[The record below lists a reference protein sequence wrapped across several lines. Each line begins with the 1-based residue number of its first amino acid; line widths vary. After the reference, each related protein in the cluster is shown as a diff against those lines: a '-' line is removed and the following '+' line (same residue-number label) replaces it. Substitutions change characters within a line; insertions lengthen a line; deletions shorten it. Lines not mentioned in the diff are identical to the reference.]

1 MPISSDAFN
10 IDNLSQGETVYQR
23 CIVIKGSCRSPVES
37 GFLTVENQG
46 ASGSQ
51 NFPTQRH
58 PVLQRRF
65 TFLAMLSEGPN
76 NLIIQ
81 LGSHYNRPAL
91 SPSPDTIIVSLNYYP
106 LMNSPPLHLAIM
118 VAKDSPLLIDCPP
131 DKHGGL
137 PDGHSHLDAVIAKFR
152 ITAYMWQALTA
163 EDMRLKGLG
172 RRSFRLE
179 EERTADT
186 TSQAFLDN
194 RGRQWLPVSEAIR
207 STAKIHLIGT
217 HKTVTELRDPNIA
230 QQNRH
235 ANDKNRLFNIFL
247 DALKDYGPPFDAP
260 NHPIVAGLILDSH
273 YSVEQNLIV
282 AHAALG
288 AHNGDGISLGM
299 FGSHLTYSWPRF
311 AEEINE
317 YLLDTRAPGPTLGND
332 CGECDSMWEA
342 CSIGQGAFLHEVGH
356 AFGAPHTTGIM
367 ARGYAE
373 HWPRNFLPRTAYS
386 VANNRQG
393 VVVVE
398 GQTRNN
404 ARWDL
409 RDALS
414 FKLFPHFWIPGD
426 GIFEPGVRAETPSA
440 VVIEQGEGGPSKL
453 GIQLSCRA
461 KVVQISFNDNPEPS
475 PTVASPS
482 NKVIYMMKDLE
493 SRFPRNSK
501 KPLKLTVLGM
511 NGKTRTIH
519 DVWRLFGFRDIIRI
533 PGSKVVLTKQ
543 SILCPQ
549 MEADQSKEPDDSSV
563 WAWATLLAKPRD
575 GLRSGFGS
583 TKRVKSIDVRTGAFL
598 DGLYVDFDDGERVN
612 CGPRLKRNGGKHT
625 FGGHAARQIDIIP
638 SGSGN
643 RVGSYADREIVMI
656 EVARAN
662 NVITGMRIHLR
673 DGTEGGELS
682 GYGCVDETCTL
693 EPPPGQR
700 IVGFYGRNWWGQM
713 CDAMFEFGVI
723 SAPRDVELPETVYG
737 MKELMNTDGRR
748 NDLPAALG
756 KREQV
761 KQRNREWLVYKA
773 YHFLRRVSGK
783 QR

>member
-10 IDNLSQGETVYQR
+10 IDNLSQGETVHQR
-23 CIVIKGSCRSPVES
+23 CIIIKGSCRSAVES
-37 GFLTVENQG
+37 GFLTVENQD

-51 NFPTQRH
+51 NFPTQSH
-58 PVLQRRF
+58 PVLQGRF

-76 NLIIQ
+76 NIIIQ
-81 LGSHYNRPAL
+81 LASHYNRAAPSL
-91 SPSPDTIIVSLNYYP
+91 SPDTVIVSLNYYP

-118 VAKDSPLLIDCPP
+118 IASDSPLVIDCPP
-131 DKHGGL
+131 DKLGGL

-152 ITAYMWQALTA
+152 MTAYMWQALMA
-163 EDMRLKGLG
+163 EDMRIKGLG

-179 EERTADT
+179 EECTADT
-186 TSQAFLDN
+186 SSQAFLAN
-194 RGRQWLPVSEAIR
+194 RGQQSLPVSGAIC

-217 HKTVTELRDPNIA
+217 QKTVAELRDPNIA
-230 QQNRH
+230 QQNPH

-247 DALKDYGPPFDAP
+247 DALRDHGPPFDTP
-260 NHPIVAGLILDSH
+260 SHPIVAGLILDSH

-288 AHNGDGISLGM
+288 AHNSGGISLGM

-311 AEEINE
+311 TEEVNE

-332 CGECDSMWEA
+332 CGECTSMWEA

-386 VANNRQG
+386 VAHNRQG

-398 GQTRNN
+398 GQTRND

-426 GIFEPGVRAETPSA
+426 EIFDSGVRAETPSA
-440 VVIEQGEGGPSKL
+440 VIIEQMEGEDPTKS
-453 GIQLSCRA
+453 GILLSCRA
-461 KVVQISFNDNPEPS
+461 KVVQVAFNDNPEPS
-475 PTVASPS
+475 PTVTSPS

-493 SRFPRNSK
+493 SRFPRKNNN
-501 KPLKLTVLGM
+501 PLKLTVLGM
-511 NGKTRTIH
+511 NGKTRMIH
-519 DVWRLFGFRDIIRI
+519 DVWRLFGSRDIIKV
-533 PGSKVVLTKQ
+533 PGSKVVLMKQ
-543 SILCPQ
+543 SILSPQ
-549 MEADQSKEPDDSSV
+549 MEADQSKVPDDSSV

-575 GLRSGFGS
+575 DGS
-583 TKRVKSIDVRTGAFL
+583 IPDFESMKRVKSIDVRTGAFL
-598 DGLYVDFDDGERVN
+598 DGLYVDFNDGERVN

-643 RVGSYADREIVMI
+643 RVGNYADREIVMI

-662 NVITGMRIHLR
+662 HVITGMRIHLR
-673 DGTEGGELS
+673 DGTQGGELS
-682 GYGCVDETCTL
+682 GYGRVNETCTL

-713 CDAMFEFGVI
+713 CDAMFEFGII
-723 SAPRDVELPETVYG
+723 SAPRDIELPETVYG

-748 NDLPAALG
+748 ND
-756 KREQV
+756 
-761 KQRNREWLVYKA
+761 
-773 YHFLRRVSGK
+773 VS
-783 QR
+783 